1 MTLKPAYPS
10 LPVITREKLVNRDA
24 RCCSSPIKE
33 FDSLSNKTPKM
44 RLKATKTPPPRSW
57 REIAAHEAAAVCKQ
71 ALLLCDSSVFAALN
85 ELQVT
90 RPVSSYVSVLA
101 LLLVLTSCFTLAGF
115 RVRPNPN
122 PVDLFRR

>member
-1 MTLKPAYPS
+1 MTLKLAYPS

-71 ALLLCDSSVFAALN
+71 ALLLCDSFVFAALN
-85 ELQVT
+85 GCIHQ
-90 RPVSSYVSVLA
+90 PVKSHMLA
-101 LLLVLTSCFTLAGF
+101 RAADF
-115 RVRPNPN
+115 
-122 PVDLFRR
+122 